1 MGLAPIIGDLI
12 GTMFGVVGPEWRLL
26 TRNAVSA
33 SAAPV
38 CLYAWAAPPS
48 RPEVFRQA
56 DFSSGCLASNVDPR
70 RSRAFR

>member
-26 TRNAVSA
+26 RLNAVSA

-38 CLYAWAAPPS
+38 CLYAWAAPLRLEPHALWGAA
-48 RPEVFRQA
+48 QA
-56 DFSSGCLASNVDPR
+56 
-70 RSRAFR
+70 